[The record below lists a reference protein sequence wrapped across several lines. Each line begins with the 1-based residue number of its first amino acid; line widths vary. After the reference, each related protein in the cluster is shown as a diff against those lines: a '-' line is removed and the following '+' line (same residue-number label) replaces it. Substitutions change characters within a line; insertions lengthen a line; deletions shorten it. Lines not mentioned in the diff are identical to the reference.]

1 MHFHLIKENLTLLIL
16 ISLISSCALQNN
28 EPKPTLSTKEVASI
42 LNDGCTIN
50 RDRKERYKINGKR
63 YKTLSSSRGFKQR
76 GVASW
81 YGSDFNGK
89 LTACGERY
97 NMYKY
102 TAAHK
107 TLPLPTYLNVQNLRN
122 GKSVIVKVN
131 DRGPFIDKRIIDLSY
146 AAAKKI
152 NMLTEGTTFVKI
164 TAVSEQVAAQAM
176 KKNDRGIFSSN
187 LFEKIVLLNKNKI
200 VLQIGAFTEEKGA
213 RELKKK
219 VEKLGVNS
227 VFITKIRS
235 GRTTYYRVRIGPIKT
250 LKSYERVIS
259 KLTSLSLDINII
271 SE

>member
-28 EPKPTLSTKEVASI
+28 EPKPTLNSKEVASI

-176 KKNDRGIFSSN
+176 KKNTP
-187 LFEKIVLLNKNKI
+187 NKP
-200 VLQIGAFTEEKGA
+200 
-213 RELKKK
+213 R
-219 VEKLGVNS
+219 
-227 VFITKIRS
+227 TKQS
-235 GRTTYYRVRIGPIKT
+235 TTTT
-250 LKSYERVIS
+250 LKSLIEIIIT
-259 KLTSLSLDINII
+259 LINN
-271 SE
+271 